1 MFLFIKVFYF
11 MQNMCCLI
19 GIKQIP
25 AFFLHVIG
33 IFFYSQSDRVEE
45 EEEERRESS
54 SQAQEPSVRWEPSV
68 GRLSSVAQQSSVAR
82 QSSVA
87 WELSVARHSSSGA
100 TFISSVAW
108 QPSVAWNSSV
118 ARHLSCDCQEF
129 IKMSVLTA
137 WLREIPYFLWF
148 L

>member
-45 EEEERRESS
+45 EEEEWRESS
-54 SQAQEPSVRWEPSV
+54 SQAQEPSV

-137 WLREIPYFLWF
+137 WLREIPYFL
-148 L
+148 